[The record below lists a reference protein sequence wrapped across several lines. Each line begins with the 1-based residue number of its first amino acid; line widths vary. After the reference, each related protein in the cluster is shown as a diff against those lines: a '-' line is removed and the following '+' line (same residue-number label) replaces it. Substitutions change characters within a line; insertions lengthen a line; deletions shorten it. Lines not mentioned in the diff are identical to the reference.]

1 MIDDIDPRLWFCERE
16 LQYPPRHFVQ
26 ATTKATEESKQ
37 WVLEKLRGRF
47 AVTQNNDNFFENIT
61 YLGTISFEDP
71 SEAMMFELK
80 WS

>member
-16 LQYPPRHFVQ
+16 LSYPPRHFIS
-26 ATTKATEESKQ
+26 ATTKVNEESKQ

-47 AVTQNNDNFFENIT
+47 AVTRNNDDFFGSIN
-61 YLGTISFEDP
+61 YLGIISFEDP

>member
-16 LQYPPRHFVQ
+16 LAYPPKHFVK
-26 ATTKATEESKQ
+26 ATTKVTEESKQ

-47 AVTQNNDNFFENIT
+47 AVTRNNTDFFSDMT
-61 YLGTISFEDP
+61 CLGIILFEDP
-71 SEAMMFELK
+71 AEAMMFELK